1 MNKHI
6 AAFALIATSLFAA
19 PAYAAQCGGDFNT
32 FLSQM
37 GREAQ
42 AKGVSAAV
50 VREALSGVTIDQE
63 VLAFDKRQ
71 RYTFKRSFEDY
82 ARTRVI
88 PARIKR
94 ATALMQKHA
103 QLLSRIERQFGVP
116 KELIMAIWTL
126 ETDNGGGDMG
136 KRSVVRT
143 LATLAHDCR
152 RTELF
157 QGELIAALMIVN
169 RGDLPL
175 YRELGPENGN
185 GYQEV
190 QQALDGKKASMVRV
204 NDRGEVIVS
213 VSVPVQRFRAV
224 HGALMLSTQGDDI
237 DQMVTAERLA
247 ILKVGASGSP
257 PRPSPPTRRSC
268 RAAREQCRGQCGY
281 LRRRA
286 GADKELEPAPQGGG
300 SSRAIRRGGSGP
312 FAPACL
318 SAGSGV
324 GVPGS
329 TGEGGPA
336 GRGANANAD

>member
-19 PAYAAQCGGDFNT
+19 PAHAAQCGGDFNT

-42 AKGVSAAV
+42 AKGVSGAV
-50 VREALSGVTIDQE
+50 VREALSGVSIDQE

-82 ARTRVI
+82 AKTRVI

-94 ATALMQKHA
+94 ATSLMQKHA

-157 QGELIAALMIVN
+157 QGELIAAMMIVH

-175 YRELGPENGN
+175 KDMVGAFAGEIGQTQFLPSSYIKYGVDYDGN
-185 GYQEV
+185 GHV
-190 QQALDGKKASMVRV
+190 DLRH
-204 NDRGEVIVS
+204 
-213 VSVPVQRFRAV
+213 SVPDVLA
-224 HGALMLSTQGDDI
+224 ST
-237 DQMVTAERLA
+237 ANL
-247 ILKVGASGSP
+247 
-257 PRPSPPTRRSC
+257 
-268 RAAREQCRGQCGY
+268 
-281 LRRRA
+281 LRTNGWRA
-286 GADKELEPAPQGGG
+286 GQPY
-300 SSRAIRRGGSGP
+300 
-312 FAPACL
+312 
-318 SAGSGV
+318 
-324 GVPGS
+324 
-329 TGEGGPA
+329 GEGTENFQVMREWNRSEIYRKTMVLFAEKLG
-336 GRGANANAD
+336 GNNY